1 MVIRVNIFKR
11 YSLTL
16 SDDLIANGKSSDTKN
31 VMTCDVTR
39 DFYHNLTHNI
49 FYESFLNQVTKSL
62 SDLTRNDVLPGA
74 FPTGYKMEF

>member
-16 SDDLIANGKSSDTKN
+16 SDDVIANGKSSDTKN
-31 VMTCDVTR
+31 VTSYKAR
-39 DFYHNLTHNI
+39 DFYHYLTHNI
-49 FYESFLNQVTKSL
+49 FHESPLNQVTKSL